1 VAETSST
8 IVKTADQLDSNVKDT
23 EDWIVIPS
31 KNQLF
36 VHAQR
41 DREVDDRISTT
52 ARNGWCL
59 QSTVIQVLA
68 RLPDTNDMGF
78 VCVYVPHDGDTA
90 NIAHLLE
97 QLAKVAERKSFT
109 IASMNVPHSLEECLS
124 TFGQEASPSNKFST
138 AQFKPLSVH

>member
-1 VAETSST
+1 MSEIPST
-8 IVKTADQLDSNVKDT
+8 VIKKDDQLGSNVKNT

-41 DREVDDRISTT
+41 DREVDERISTS

-59 QSTVIQVLA
+59 QSTAVQVLA
-68 RLPDTNDMGF
+68 RLSDTNDMGF
-78 VCVYVPHDGDTA
+78 VCIFVPSDVDLA
-90 NIAHLLE
+90 NVEDFLR
-97 QLAKVAERKSFT
+97 QLTKVAKRKSFSVT
-109 IASMNVPHSLEECLS
+109 SMTLPNSLEDCLS
-124 TFGQEASPSNKFST
+124 IFGVEANTSNKFST

>member
-1 VAETSST
+1 VTDISST
-8 IVKTADQLDSNVKDT
+8 ITKKADQVGSNTKNS

-41 DREVDDRISTT
+41 DREVDDKTSTT

-59 QSTVIQVLA
+59 QSTAIQVLA
-68 RLPDTNDMGF
+68 RLPVTNDMGF
-78 VCVYVPHDGDTA
+78 VCVYVPHDVDTA
-90 NIAHLLE
+90 NIADLLKRF
-97 QLAKVAERKSFT
+97 AKVAERKSFT
-109 IASMNVPHSLEECLS
+109 VASMNVPHSLEECLS
-124 TFGQEASPSNKFST
+124 TFGVEASTSNKFST